1 MAKVRTNTIRA
12 RTAAA
17 PAHWVG
23 FRTGPRAS
31 SPSGPGAASSGD
43 FGTKFMTA
51 TRTGDGDQREQGQSA
66 VRPGATRGL
75 SNGLGSGGLRAR
87 PGAFFGRF
95 AFGALWPRAEPSVG
109 ASRPGGSATAFILI

>member
-66 VRPGATRGL
+66 VRPEATRGL
-75 SNGLGSGGLRAR
+75 SNGLHSNTTRGGVKVAARRQR
-87 PGAFFGRF
+87 PGRRGKREGR
-95 AFGALWPRAEPSVG
+95 P
-109 ASRPGGSATAFILI
+109 